1 LDVIRGRH
9 GPGHLRSDRILWHKC
24 QTVNDL
30 DTGSRNWTRANRPRV
45 RTVLGGS
52 TMPPPKRRSRNAN
65 CPKWLAYGNPVVRSE
80 GNGTEEAI
88 MDELE
93 RDGLRNQAKGKAK
106 KASGKIRDAVAD
118 LTDSPEDDL
127 RAKAK

>member
-1 LDVIRGRH
+1 
-9 GPGHLRSDRILWHKC
+9 
-24 QTVNDL
+24 
-30 DTGSRNWTRANRPRV
+30 
-45 RTVLGGS
+45 
-52 TMPPPKRRSRNAN
+52 MPPPKRRSRNAN

-127 RAKAK
+127 RAKAKRVEGEIQDRLGRAQRKAGEEMSEAESESERRAREEKRAF